1 MSLTASMWTGVSG
14 LLAHGERMNVLGNN
28 IANVNTVGFK
38 GSRMDFEDFL
48 NQDTYS
54 AAGVTQVGRGVSI
67 GAIFGDYSQGAFQTT
82 NESTDLAIQG
92 RGFFSVKPK
101 GTEDTYYTRAGNFR
115 FDADGYLVDPHGYV
129 LQGWAIERSQNSLT
143 SSAVTATSTTSKIKG
158 SGVPVDIK
166 LDGFTAEPQHT
177 QNITLN
183 VNLDSNPGND
193 KSSSTTNPYFSLF
206 ETWNGQNPLTGTQ
219 PALAQSAF
227 AYQSTIKVY
236 DEAGTAH
243 TLTVYFDQVDPDSV
257 TNEPNGRN
265 QWEYIVTMDP
275 AEDKRVIAGTA
286 MNTTRAA
293 GLLMTGTLTFD
304 TTGQLVDQ
312 TAFTP
317 FGQYTDTTPPWNE
330 PTPNPGPPV
339 TTPADLVNWQ
349 PTQMSSNG
357 LPMMV
362 ANFSGLTDSSVVGS
376 PTAQNFLMELDLG
389 LRSTNATTPWTST
402 PNAAAIGTD
411 ASLLPGLTSS
421 QRQPS
426 ATTSYAG
433 SSSTQFQKQDGY
445 TFGFLQNITVDR
457 DGIMQGK
464 YSNGVTLDLYQVTLV
479 DFTSKQNLRR
489 EGGNLF
495 SGTRDSGDPL
505 PGPANSNG
513 LGAIS
518 SNSLEQSNVD
528 LAREFVEMI
537 TTQRGFQSNSK
548 VITTT
553 DTMLEVVVNMKR

>member
-257 TNEPNGRN
+257 TNEPNGRK

-317 FGQYTDTTPPWNE
+317 FGQYTDTTPPVE
-330 PTPNPGPPV
+330 RTYAQPRPACHHACRPRQLAAYADVLQRTSHDGGELLGPYRLERGRFSHG
-339 TTPADLVNWQ
+339 TE
-349 PTQMSSNG
+349 
-357 LPMMV
+357 LPHGTRPRL
-362 ANFSGLTDSSVVGS
+362 A
-376 PTAQNFLMELDLG
+376 LDQRDHAVDIHPQRRRHRYGRL
-389 LRSTNATTPWTST
+389 
-402 PNAAAIGTD
+402 AAA
-411 ASLLPGLTSS
+411 
-421 QRQPS
+421 
-426 ATTSYAG
+426 G
-433 SSSTQFQKQDGY
+433 S
-445 TFGFLQNITVDR
+445 
-457 DGIMQGK
+457 
-464 YSNGVTLDLYQVTLV
+464 DLFAAPAQCN
-479 DFTSKQNLRR
+479 DKLRR
-489 EGGNLF
+489 FVIDTVPEAGRLHV
-495 SGTRDSGDPL
+495 RL
-505 PGPANSNG
+505 
-513 LGAIS
+513 
-518 SNSLEQSNVD
+518 
-528 LAREFVEMI
+528 LAEHHCRP
-537 TTQRGFQSNSK
+537 
-548 VITTT
+548 
-553 DTMLEVVVNMKR
+553 